1 MKPTF
6 RSKVYRVAY
15 ELYHTTGKSWPICLT
30 RAWAMYRLTRQ
41 MHRGVV
47 NFAYERADGTLRK
60 AKGTLMNVEDKIK
73 GTGKTCYKTIRYYDV
88 EAGAFRSFKVAN
100 FITVY

>member
-30 RAWAMYRLTRQ
+30 RAWAIYHLTRQ

-60 AKGTLMNVEDKIK
+60 AKGTPDECRRQNQRHRQNMLQNN
-73 GTGKTCYKTIRYYDV
+73 TLLRC
-88 EAGAFRSFKVAN
+88 RSRRLPLL
-100 FITVY
+100 